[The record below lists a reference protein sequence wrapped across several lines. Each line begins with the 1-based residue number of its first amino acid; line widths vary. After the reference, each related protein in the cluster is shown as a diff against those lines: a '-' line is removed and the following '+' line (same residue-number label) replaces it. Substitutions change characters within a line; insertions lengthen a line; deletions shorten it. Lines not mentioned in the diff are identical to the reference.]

1 MSENSNNKA
10 RDHFLLKPSRPSYVT
25 LLSVVRDAA
34 CKLPSGKGTRND
46 ICTLLKESQFVNDEI

>member
-10 RDHFLLKPSRPSYVT
+10 RDHFLLKSTRPSYVT

-34 CKLPSGKGTRND
+34 SKLPNGRGTRND
-46 ICTLLKESQFVNDEI
+46 ICTLLRES